1 MCPLMLSK
9 ASGKSLVVSSFS
21 ILFLNLSEL
30 YSHMSV
36 IYYKSD
42 LQALIV
48 NKSVCC
54 FDDKFKKS
62 IDILV

>member
-1 MCPLMLSK
+1 MFSR

-30 YSHMSV
+30 YSHMSG

-42 LQALIV
+42 LQALVV
-48 NKSVCC
+48 NKSICY
-54 FDDKFKKS
+54 FDVKFKKA
-62 IDILV
+62 LVF